1 MHAQPFDP
9 LAIAVEG
16 TNLIEASAGTGK
28 TYNIAALF
36 TRLIV
41 LEKMP
46 VESILVVTFTK
57 AATAELK
64 TRLRARLDDA
74 LSALEH
80 GGTSDGLQNHCLS
93 RHPGDGFIL
102 PLLQQAL
109 QHESRE
115 RLMVRLQ
122 AAISRFDNASIYT
135 IHGFCQRLLR
145 DYAFLCQVPFDVS
158 LTGDTRERLL
168 TPAQDF
174 WREKVSP
181 DPLLA
186 QLVFKNRQ
194 TPQTALAAVKHFTGR
209 PYLVFRRPE
218 SDLAAS
224 YAAAEQSWQEIRT
237 ALPALE
243 EKFWALFATV
253 LNGTYFKKPSYQ
265 ELFATLQQAAAHNRL
280 PEVPQEAKKKEDFF
294 KRLEN
299 LSAETLPG
307 KIKKGKTLDAQTQAG
322 FDKLA
327 AFGRQLAGIAQTEQN
342 ALAALYFDLLDYLA
356 AALAEHKKN
365 HRERVFDDLL
375 LDVYHALATGAHAD
389 ALAQAA
395 AADWQAA
402 LIDEFQDTDPLQY
415 TIFSRLFA
423 GQNRPLFLVGDPKQ
437 AIYSFRGADIHA
449 YLQAAHDAGKRYTL
463 AVNHRSHGRLIRG
476 INALF
481 RLKNRPFVID
491 HIGYADVGAS
501 RETCRLNAGG
511 SAIQVRW
518 LNRPDENSNK
528 DMLRNRAAAYCADE
542 IAGLLNQA
550 AAGRLNYRKHPD
562 DAGKPLQSGQIA
574 VLVRTYNE
582 GRMAAAELKKRG
594 IQSVLLSR
602 ESVFATEEAA
612 AVAALLG
619 FWLQPHDT
627 GPLRFVLG
635 GVLFNQTAAELYAL
649 NRDENSLLEWM
660 ASAHDAAETWQQ
672 YGIYAAMQQF
682 AARHGIE
689 ERLLAE
695 GNERSLTN
703 YHQIIERLAEESG
716 HNLGPAPLH
725 QWLLSQIQTAADNTA
740 HPDNN
745 LLRLES
751 DENLVQIVTMHAA
764 KGLQYPVVFC
774 PFVWDSKKPENHWQI
789 LHRNG
794 QAELLAPHQPD
805 EADSSRLADEN
816 LSENLRLLYVALTR
830 AEERLTVYAAHCSDT
845 PRNPLAYLLEG
856 GTDAGRA
863 ETEAAYTAAAKTERA
878 AKLKRNWQQFIANAP
893 PNTDFAFTEDIPP
906 AANYRPPAAS
916 DGRYLAQNLPVRLFE
931 TINHT
936 SFTGLS
942 RQTRHRSGDRE
953 QAGEELQPAVD
964 LAETGDAPVFRPSE
978 NPPSPGGRDI
988 HAFARGADAG
998 VCLHEIL
1005 EQFDFS
1011 TPASDQSDLVR
1022 TVLERYGFE
1031 PHWQQAVE
1039 TMLDHTRSAPLGS
1052 GTLADTPTKR
1062 RRAEMAFT
1070 LHMHDFTLK
1079 HLQQW
1084 FARPDNGL
1092 PAECAAAAQLLD
1104 FNDVKGF
1111 LNGFID
1117 MVCLHSD
1124 GLVTLID
1131 YKSNHLGPTA
1141 ADYHQAAMNEAVAH
1155 HHYYLQALIYA
1166 IAAARYFRSRQQPVQ
1181 KIAVRYLFLR
1191 GLNGSGNGIWAWD
1204 FDIGLLSGWLENG

>member
-9 LAIAVEG
+9 LAIAIEG

-46 VESILVVTFTK
+46 VESVLVVTFTK

-80 GGTSDGLQNHCLS
+80 GATSDGLQNHCRS
-93 RHPGDGFIL
+93 RHPGDNFIL

-109 QHESRE
+109 RQESRE
-115 RLMVRLQ
+115 RLIVRLK
-122 AAISRFDNASIYT
+122 AAVGRFDSAAIYT

-145 DYAFLCQVPFDVS
+145 DYAFLCQVPFDVE
-158 LTGDTRERLL
+158 LTDDTRERLL
-168 TPAQDF
+168 VPAQDF
-174 WREKVSP
+174 WREKVAS

-186 QLVFKNRQ
+186 QLVFKHRQ
-194 TPQTALAAVKHFTGR
+194 TPQTALAAVKNFTAR
-209 PYLVFRRPE
+209 PYLVFRRPAG
-218 SDLAAS
+218 DLAAS
-224 YAAAEQSWQEIRT
+224 HAESEQIWQEIRT

-243 EKFWALFATV
+243 EKFWTLFTTV
-253 LNGTYFKKPSYQ
+253 LSGTYFRKNSYQ
-265 ELFATLQQAAAHNRL
+265 ELFATLQQAAEHNRL
-280 PEVPQEAKKKEDFF
+280 PDVPKDGKDFF
-294 KRLEN
+294 NRLEN
-299 LSAETLPG
+299 LSADVLPG
-307 KIKKGKTLDAQTQAG
+307 KLKKGKTVDAETQAE
-322 FDKLA
+322 FNKLA
-327 AFGRQLAGIAQTEQN
+327 EFGRKLANTAQAEQD
-342 ALAALYFDLLDYLA
+342 ALAALYFDLLDHLTD
-356 AALAEHKKN
+356 ALAERKKN
-365 HRERVFDDLL
+365 RRERVFDDLL
-375 LDVYHALATGAHAD
+375 LDVYNALTTGAHA
-389 ALAQAA
+389 ATLAQTAA
-395 AADWQAA
+395 ANWQAA

-415 TIFSRLFA
+415 AVFSRLFA
-423 GQNRPLFLVGDPKQ
+423 EQNRPLFLVGDPKQ

-449 YLQAAHDAGKRYTL
+449 YLQAARDAGGRYTL
-463 AVNHRSHGRLIRG
+463 AVNHRSHGNLIRG

-481 RLKNRPFVID
+481 KQKNRPFVLD
-491 HIGYADVGAS
+491 HIDYADVGAA
-501 RETCRLNAGG
+501 RETGRLNGGG
-511 SAIQVRW
+511 SAIQIRW
-518 LNRPDENSNK
+518 LNRPDEGDNK
-528 DMLRNRAAAYCADE
+528 DILRHRAAGYCADE
-542 IAGLLNQA
+542 TADLLNQA
-550 AAGRLNYRKHPD
+550 ASGCLNYQKHPD
-562 DAGKPLQSGQIA
+562 EAGKPLQAGQIA
-574 VLVRTYNE
+574 VLVRTHRE
-582 GRMAAAELKKRG
+582 GQMVAAELKKRG

-612 AVAALLG
+612 ALAALLG

-635 GVLFNQTAAELYAL
+635 GVLFRQTAAELYAL
-649 NRDENSLLEWM
+649 NRNESSLLEWI
-660 ASAHDAAETWQQ
+660 ASAQTAAETWQQ

-689 ERLLAE
+689 ARLLAQ

-703 YHQIIERLAEESG
+703 YHQIIERLAEESEQS
-716 HNLGPAPLH
+716 LSPAALH
-725 QWLLSQIQTAADNTA
+725 QWLLVQIQTASEDGRS
-740 HPDNN
+740 HPDSN

-751 DENLVQIVTMHAA
+751 DENLVKIVTMHAA

-774 PFVWDSKKPENHWQI
+774 PFAWDAKPAENKHWQI

-805 EADSSRLADEN
+805 ESDRNRLADEA

-830 AEERLTVYAAHCSDT
+830 AEERLTVYAAYCGDT

-856 GTDAGRA
+856 GADTNRIEA
-863 ETEAAYTAAAKTERA
+863 EAAYKTEKA
-878 AKLKRNWQQFIANAP
+878 ALLQHNWQRFIENAP
-893 PNTDFAFTEDIPP
+893 KNTDFAFTEFAPHPTQYQPP
-906 AANYRPPAAS
+906 TAS
-916 DGRYLAQNLPVRLFE
+916 SGRYQAQTLPERRFE
-931 TINHT
+931 TIRHT

-942 RQTRHRSGDRE
+942 RQTRHSNAEEHSR
-953 QAGEELQPAVD
+953 EELQPAID
-964 LAETGDAPVFRPSE
+964 TAETGDTPAIRPSE
-978 NPPSPGGRDI
+978 SPVLHDI
-988 HAFARGADAG
+988 HAFPRGADAG

-1011 TPASDQSDLVR
+1011 APASGQSELVR
-1022 TVLERYGFE
+1022 TTLERYGFE

-1039 TMLDHTRSAPLGS
+1039 TMLDHTRLAPLDG
-1052 GTLADTPTKR
+1052 GTLAGTPAKR

-1070 LHMHDFTLK
+1070 LYMRDFSLR

-1124 GLVTLID
+1124 GLITLID
-1131 YKSNHLGPTA
+1131 YKSNHLGQTA
-1141 ADYHQAAMNEAVAH
+1141 ADYHQAAMNEAMAH

-1166 IAAARYFRSRQQPVQ
+1166 VAAARYFRSRQQPVP

-1191 GLNGSGNGIWAWD
+1191 GLDGSGNGIWAWD
-1204 FDIGLLSGWLENG
+1204 LDTGLLADWLENG

>member
-9 LAIAVEG
+9 LAIAIEG

-46 VESILVVTFTK
+46 VESVLVVTFTK

-80 GGTSDGLQNHCLS
+80 GGTSDGLQNHCRS
-93 RHPGDGFIL
+93 RHPGDNFIL

-109 QHESRE
+109 LQESRE
-115 RLMVRLQ
+115 RLIVRLK
-122 AAISRFDNASIYT
+122 AAVGRFDNAAIYT

-145 DYAFLCQVPFDVS
+145 DYAFLCQVPFDVE
-158 LTGDTRERLL
+158 LTDDTRERLL
-168 TPAQDF
+168 VPAQDF
-174 WREKVSP
+174 WRTKVAP

-186 QLVFKNRQ
+186 QLVFKHRQ
-194 TPQTALAAVKHFTGR
+194 TPQTALAAVKNFTAR
-209 PYLVFRRPE
+209 PYLVFRRPV

-224 YAAAEQSWQEIRT
+224 YAGLEQLWQEIRT

-243 EKFWALFATV
+243 DKFWALSATV
-253 LNGTYFKKPSYQ
+253 LNGTYFRKNSYQ
-265 ELFATLQQAAAHNRL
+265 ELFATLQQAAEHNRL
-280 PEVPQEAKKKEDFF
+280 PDVPKEAKKKEDFF
-294 KRLEN
+294 NRLEN
-299 LSAETLPG
+299 LSADVLPG
-307 KIKKGKTLDAQTQAG
+307 KLKKGKTVDAETQAE
-322 FDKLA
+322 FNKLA
-327 AFGRQLAGIAQTEQN
+327 EFGSKLASVAQAEQD
-342 ALAALYFDLLDYLA
+342 ALAALCFDLLDHLA
-356 AALAEHKKN
+356 AALAERKKN
-365 HRERVFDDLL
+365 RRERVFDDLL
-375 LDVYHALATGAHAD
+375 LDVYNALTTGAHA
-389 ALAQAA
+389 ATLAQTAA
-395 AADWQAA
+395 ANWQAA

-415 TIFSRLFA
+415 TVFNRLFA
-423 GQNRPLFLVGDPKQ
+423 EQNRPLFLVGDPKQ

-449 YLQAAHDAGKRYTL
+449 YLQAARDAGKHYTL
-463 AVNHRSHGRLIRG
+463 AVNHRSHGNLIRG

-481 RLKNRPFVID
+481 KQKNRPFVLD
-491 HIGYADVGAS
+491 HIDYADVGAA
-501 RETCRLNAGG
+501 RETGRLNGGG

-518 LNRPDENSNK
+518 LNRPDEGDNK
-528 DMLRNRAAAYCADE
+528 DMLRHRAAGYCADE
-542 IAGLLNQA
+542 TADLLNQA
-550 AAGRLNYRKHPD
+550 ASGRLNYQKHPNE
-562 DAGKPLQSGQIA
+562 AGKPLQAGQIA
-574 VLVRTYNE
+574 VLVRTHRE
-582 GRMAAAELKKRG
+582 GQMVAAELKKRG

-612 AVAALLG
+612 ALAALLG

-635 GVLFNQTAAELYAL
+635 GVLFRQTAAELYAL
-649 NRDENSLLEWM
+649 NRNESSLLEWI
-660 ASAHDAAETWQQ
+660 ASAQTAAETWQQ
-672 YGIYAAMQQF
+672 YGIYTAMQQF

-689 ERLLAE
+689 ARLLAQ

-703 YHQIIERLAEESG
+703 YHQIIERLAEESEQS
-716 HNLGPAPLH
+716 LSPAALH
-725 QWLLSQIQTAADNTA
+725 QWLLAQIQTASEEGRS
-740 HPDNN
+740 HPDSN

-751 DENLVQIVTMHAA
+751 DENLVKIVTMHAA

-774 PFVWDSKKPENHWQI
+774 PFAWDAKKPGNNHWQI

-805 EADSSRLADEN
+805 EADENRLADET

-830 AEERLTVYAAHCSDT
+830 AEERLTVYAAHCGDT

-856 GTDAGRA
+856 GEDAGRA
-863 ETEAAYTAAAKTERA
+863 ETEAAYTAADKTEKA
-878 AKLKRNWQQFIANAP
+878 AKLKQNWQRFIEHA
-893 PNTDFAFTEDIPP
+893 PNTDFAFIEN
-906 AANYRPPAAS
+906 APPAAS
-916 DGRYLAQNLPVRLFE
+916 YRPPTVSDGRYQAQTLPERRFE
-931 TINHT
+931 TVSHT

-942 RQTRHRSGDRE
+942 RQTRHRSSAEEHSR
-953 QAGEELQPAVD
+953 EELQPAID
-964 LAETGDAPVFRPSE
+964 AAETDDAPIFRPSE
-978 NPPSPGGRDI
+978 NPPGLDI

-1011 TPASDQSDLVR
+1011 APASGQNELVR
-1022 TVLERYGFE
+1022 TTLERYGFE

-1039 TMLDHTRSAPLGS
+1039 TMLEHTRFAPLGG

-1070 LHMHDFTLK
+1070 LYMHDFSLK

-1131 YKSNHLGPTA
+1131 YKSNHLGQTA

-1166 IAAARYFRSRQQPVQ
+1166 VATARYFRSRQQPVP

-1191 GLNGSGNGIWAWD
+1191 GLDGSGNGIWAWD
-1204 FDIGLLSGWLENG
+1204 IDTGLLADWLENG